1 MSSDKAHW
9 ERCYLAKAPEA
20 MSWYEAEPAISLA
33 LLQRAGMNRRSAVI
47 DVGGGASTL
56 VDELLARA
64 VHSVTVLDI
73 AGAAL
78 ETSRARLGTSA
89 GDVTW
94 CEADVLTADLPPAR
108 YDLWHDRAVFHF
120 LATPAER
127 KIYVAQC
134 TRALREGGAVV
145 MAAFADDGPSR
156 CSGLNVVR
164 YNADTLAAELGA
176 GFELRESLRDSHR
189 TPDGGMQSF
198 LYTRWVRT

>member
-1 MSSDKAHW
+1 
-9 ERCYLAKAPEA
+9 
-20 MSWYEAEPAISLA
+20 MSWYEAEPSISLA
-33 LLQRAGMNRRSAVI
+33 LLQRAGLDSSSAVI

-73 AGAAL
+73 AGGAL
-78 ETSRARLGTSA
+78 ETSRARLGASA

-94 CEADVLTADLPPAR
+94 READVLTADLPPAR

-120 LATPAER
+120 LTTPAER
-127 KIYVAQC
+127 IAYVTQC
-134 TRALREGGAVV
+134 THALREGGALV
-145 MAAFADDGPSR
+145 MGAFADDGPTR

-189 TPDGGMQSF
+189 TPDGVMQSF
-198 LYTRWVRT
+198 LYTRWIRT